1 MASKFSEPSTV
12 CGRRGPV
19 YSQAGFTILEILVAV
34 VILAILVALAAIS
47 YEPFIARSY
56 GARCLANMRT
66 IHVGLAN
73 SLHDNAMWPQQPETE
88 TEDVVD
94 EDWWIKQL
102 QPYGV
107 TPKSWLCPA
116 IARLGEK
123 ESNPE
128 SPKVHYIPSDFDNQ
142 MFSPYRYPTQPWLIE
157 IASVHS
163 DGPNVSFPDGSIRGI
178 YDIMPS
184 LKKPK

>member
-1 MASKFSEPSTV
+1 MAPQVPESSIACE
-12 CGRRGPV
+12 RGK
-19 YSQAGFTILEILVAV
+19 SNRLNSGFTVLEILVAV
-34 VILAILVALAAIS
+34 AILAILVALAAVS
-47 YEPFIARSY
+47 YEPIIARSY

-107 TPKSWLCPA
+107 TPQAWLCPA
-116 IARLGEK
+116 IVRLGEK
-123 ESNPE
+123 ESRSE
-128 SPKVHYIPSDFDNQ
+128 SPKVHYIPSDFDDQ
-142 MFSPYRYPTQPWLIE
+142 MFSPYRYATQPWLIE